1 MVGNVTFST
10 LQDQAGE
17 PPTQEYWDKIKPDV
31 FRIYIEGDK
40 SGNIKPANL
49 KATRAEI
56 QRTHGLL
63 QGWYVEN
70 DNIWTQS

>member
-1 MVGNVTFST
+1 MVGNVTSSI
-10 LQDQAGE
+10 LQDQEGD

-49 KATRAEI
+49 EDTRAEI
-56 QRTHGLL
+56 QRLHGL

-70 DNIWTQS
+70 DNTWTQN